1 MPENIITDFPVT
13 LYGNLEKYSETISK
27 GRCRIFYKGG
37 NRNGTYITDEFA
49 EKLLETIPYAPV
61 KGIYDGEEEDY
72 TDHGKKRSDGRI
84 YGIVPANPNIT
95 WEDHEDDDGEVRTYA
110 CVDVLIYTGIYKEA
124 NEIIGKAQSM
134 ELYAPSLKGDW
145 KIINGRKYYVFSEG
159 CFLGLQALGDSVE
172 PCFEGAAFFS
182 LYEDLKKMV
191 AQIEEYNLRTRNGG
205 NRMHNYKL
213 SDNAKFTA
221 IWSLLNVNFCE
232 EGNWTVE
239 YDIVEIYD
247 EYAVVKNYNEGIFE
261 RIYYTKDDAT
271 DSIELGERTRCF
283 FVDVTEAE
291 KKALDAL
298 HDLNNNT
305 YELVDE
311 NYSAALAEVE
321 AKTGELNTANEALE
335 AKTGELN
342 AANEALE
349 AKTVEFDALT
359 ETYNTEK
366 SENET
371 KIGEL
376 NESIATLTTERDN
389 ALSSLVE
396 SQTTVVNL
404 NEEIASLNS
413 FKAEIEKK
421 EKEAVVAK
429 YSKLLSEE
437 ILSAYTAKLD
447 EYTDIKA
454 LDKDLAY
461 ELVSTNKT
469 VFTANGNPQPAY
481 VPRDTG
487 VGNGLEGILDKYK
500 K

>member
-1 MPENIITDFPVT
+1 MPQNIITDFPVT
-13 LYGNLEKYSETISK
+13 LYGNLEKFSETISK

-37 NRNGTYITDEFA
+37 NRNGTFITDEFA

-61 KGIYDGEEEDY
+61 KGIYDGDEEDF
-72 TDHGKKRSDGRI
+72 TDHGAKRSEGRI
-84 YGIVPANPNIT
+84 YGIVPANPNVT
-95 WEDHEDDDGEVRTYA
+95 WEEHEDEDGEIRTYA

-124 NEIIGKAQSM
+124 NEIIGKGQSM

-145 KIINGRKYYVFSEG
+145 KIINGKKYYVFSEG

-191 AQIEEYNLRTRNGG
+191 AQIEKYNLNLHNGG
-205 NRMHNYKL
+205 KKMLNFKL
-213 SDNAKFTA
+213 SDNAKFNA
-221 IWSLLNVNFCE
+221 IWSLLNVNYSE
-232 EGNWTVE
+232 ANDWVVE
-239 YDIVEIYD
+239 YGIVDIYD
-247 EYAVVKNYNEGIFE
+247 EYAVVRNYFEGTFE
-261 RIYYTKDDAT
+261 RVYYTKNDET
-271 DSIELGERTRCF
+271 DSVELGERVRCYF
-283 FVDVTEAE
+283 LDVTESE
-291 KKALDAL
+291 KKALEAL
-298 HDLNNNT
+298 HGLNDNT
-305 YELVDE
+305 YEKVDE
-311 NYSAALAEVE
+311 TYSNALAEVE

-335 AKTGELN
+335 AKTAEY
-342 AANEALE
+342 
-349 AKTVEFDALT
+349 DALT

-376 NESIATLTTERDN
+376 NENIATLTTERDN

-396 SQTTVVNL
+396 SQTTVVSL
-404 NEEIASLNS
+404 NEEIAALNS

-421 EKEAVVAK
+421 EKEAIVAK
-429 YSKLLSEE
+429 YAKLLREE
-437 ILSAYTAKLD
+437 VLATYSAKLD
-447 EYTDIKA
+447 EYTDLKA

-461 ELVSTNKT
+461 ELVTTNNS
-469 VFTANGNPQPAY
+469 VFTNSNPQPAY

-487 VGNGLEGILDKYK
+487 VSNGLEGILDKYK

>member
-13 LYGNLEKYSETISK
+13 LYGNLEKFSETISK
-27 GRCRIFYKGG
+27 GRCRVFYKYG

-49 EKLLETIPYAPV
+49 DKLLETIPYAPV
-61 KGIYDGEEEDY
+61 KGIYDGEGEDF
-72 TDHGKKRSDGRI
+72 TDHGTKRSEGRI
-84 YGIVPANPNIT
+84 YGIVPANPNVT

-124 NEIIGKAQSM
+124 NEVIGKGQSM
-134 ELYAPSLKGDW
+134 ELHAPSLKGDW
-145 KIINGRKYYVFSEG
+145 KIIDGRKYYVFSEG

-182 LYEDLKKMV
+182 LYKDLKEMV
-191 AQIEEYNLRTRNGG
+191 AQIEKYNLNLHNGG
-205 NRMHNYKL
+205 KRMHNYKL

-221 IWSLLNVNFCE
+221 IWSLLNVNFNE
-232 EGNWTVE
+232 ENNWMVE

-261 RIYYTKDDAT
+261 RVYYAKDDAT
-271 DSIELGERTRCF
+271 DSIELGERVRCY
-283 FVDVTEAE
+283 FVDVSEAE

-298 HDLNNNT
+298 HEMNNNT
-305 YELVDE
+305 YEKVDE
-311 NYSAALAEVE
+311 NYSTALAEVE
-321 AKTGELNTANEALE
+321 TKIGELNTANEALE
-335 AKTGELN
+335 AKIGELN

-349 AKTVEFDALT
+349 AKIADFDALT
-359 ETYNTEK
+359 ETYNAEK

-376 NESIATLTTERDN
+376 NESIATLTTERDD

-396 SQTTVVNL
+396 SQTAVVNL

-437 ILSAYTAKLD
+437 ILSAYSAKLD

-469 VFTANGNPQPAY
+469 VFTASGNSQPAY
-481 VPRDTG
+481 VPKDTG
-487 VGNGLEGILDKYK
+487 AGNGLEGILDKYK